1 MLVQTYLHFSGQC
14 EAALNFYR
22 QHLGAEILYMGHYK
36 DSPMEGETTPDM
48 LGKVMHATFRIGS
61 VDLMASDASSDP
73 QSKMQGFSLSL
84 TPGSVDQAE
93 NMFKVLSENGKV
105 TMPLQQTFFAERFG
119 MLVDQF
125 GIPWMIHFSK

>member
-1 MLVQTYLHFSGQC
+1 
-14 EAALNFYR
+14 
-22 QHLGAEILYMGHYK
+22 MGHYK
-36 DSPMEGETTPDM
+36 DSPMEGDTAPDM

-73 QSKMQGFSLSL
+73 QAQMQGFSLSL
-84 TPGSVDQAE
+84 TPSSVDQAE